1 MTEPAGETFVL
12 VVSDDP
18 LVREEM
24 TYGFPA
30 GIRIELVADSRE
42 AMAVM
47 SDARP
52 SVVVVD
58 IQTGSAGGF
67 SLARDMSQHGRLK
80 DVPIC
85 MLLERPQDEWLAK
98 EAGAS
103 HFLIK
108 PIGAPEL
115 VSVVLGLVLPAA

>member
-1 MTEPAGETFVL
+1 MPQASDTVVL
-12 VVSDDP
+12 VVTDDP
-18 LVREEM
+18 LIREEM
-24 TYGFPA
+24 TYGFPPD
-30 GIRIELVADSRE
+30 IEVQHVADSRQ
-42 AMAVM
+42 AMAAM
-47 SDARP
+47 ADLAP

-80 DVPIC
+80 NVPIC

-98 EAGAS
+98 EAGAK

-108 PIGAPEL
+108 PIGAAEL
-115 VSVVLGLVLPAA
+115 VSSVLGLVLPAA

>member
-1 MTEPAGETFVL
+1 MTAPTGETHVL

-18 LVREEM
+18 LIREEM
-24 TYGFPA
+24 IYGFPA
-30 GIRIELVADSRE
+30 GIRADLVADSRE
-42 AMAVM
+42 AMAAMAGVK
-47 SDARP
+47 P

-85 MLLERPQDEWLAK
+85 MLLERSQDEWLAK
-98 EAGAS
+98 EAGAT

-108 PIGAPEL
+108 PIGAAEL
-115 VSVVLGLVLPAA
+115 VSVVLSLVLPAA